1 MSYSIEAIHSAEKEL
16 NRLDTKIYR
25 IIERIIDSLAE
36 QPRPNGS
43 KKLTDSKN
51 LWRIRVG
58 RIRLIYSVDD
68 IEKKVTIVRVV
79 KRDESTYEGLLN

>member
-1 MSYSIEAIHSAEKEL
+1 LSYSIEAIHSAEKEL
-16 NRLDTKIYR
+16 NKLNSKIYR
-25 IIERIIDSLAE
+25 VIERIIDSLAE

-58 RIRLIYSVDD
+58 RMRVIYAVDD
-68 IEKKVTIVRVV
+68 VQKKVTILRVA
-79 KRDESTYEGLLN
+79 KRSEDTYDGLLN